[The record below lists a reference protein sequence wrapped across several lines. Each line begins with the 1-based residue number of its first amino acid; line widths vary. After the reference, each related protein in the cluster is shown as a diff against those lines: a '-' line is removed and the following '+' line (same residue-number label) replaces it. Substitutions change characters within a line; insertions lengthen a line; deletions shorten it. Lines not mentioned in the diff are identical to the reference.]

1 MAKKKAPK
9 VDWGAMGAFVQPKA
23 LMAHPDYR
31 ELSPSALKVLM
42 VLGYQYNGRNN
53 GNLAATH
60 TMMET
65 WGGMAE
71 ATLSRALKEL
81 QERELIIKTRTH
93 YKGRDGA
100 RPALYGLTW
109 VPIDECPG
117 KGLEV
122 AATASG
128 IRSLAVRELPI

>member
-1 MAKKKAPK
+1 MAKKKAPQ
-9 VDWGAMGAFVQPKA
+9 VDWGPMGAFVLPKA
-23 LMAHPDYR
+23 LMAHPDFR

-60 TMMET
+60 TMLEA

-109 VPIDECPG
+109 IPIHECPG
-117 KGLEV
+117 KNLEV
-122 AATASG
+122 AATATG
-128 IRSLAVRELPI
+128 LRSLTIRDLPV